1 MPNFA
6 FRYQAVRSS
15 EKIDANA
22 VGMSSGSEPAKA
34 AILMKSRLLLWK
46 MAWFGLQ
53 LSELGTVL
61 LWDRRICSFRAD
73 GMVRKIFLQIVQLQ
87 ALKRRLTTQKRSYSI
102 TPRSSEHSFVVTRQ
116 FTTYFR
122 SYLLICF
129 SLFKQFDRGKIPCRA
144 I

>member
-22 VGMSSGSEPAKA
+22 AGVSSGSEPAKA

-53 LSELGTVL
+53 LSELSTVL
-61 LWDRRICSFRAD
+61 LWDRRICSFQSRRH
-73 GMVRKIFLQIVQLQ
+73 GVQKIFLQTVQLQ
-87 ALKRRLTTQKRSYSI
+87 ALKRRLTTQKRSYII
-102 TPRSSEHSFVVTRQ
+102 TPRLSNHSFAFTVQ
-116 FTTYFR
+116 FKTYFVHTFNM
-122 SYLLICF
+122 Y
-129 SLFKQFDRGKIPCRA
+129 SLFKQF
-144 I
+144 

>member
-22 VGMSSGSEPAKA
+22 AGVSSGSEPAKA

-53 LSELGTVL
+53 LSELSTVL
-61 LWDRRICSFRAD
+61 LWDRRICSFQSRRH
-73 GMVRKIFLQIVQLQ
+73 GVQKIFLQTVQLQ

-102 TPRSSEHSFVVTRQ
+102 ISRFSTQSFIVVCN
-116 FTTYFR
+116 F
-122 SYLLICF
+122 
-129 SLFKQFDRGKIPCRA
+129 
-144 I
+144 